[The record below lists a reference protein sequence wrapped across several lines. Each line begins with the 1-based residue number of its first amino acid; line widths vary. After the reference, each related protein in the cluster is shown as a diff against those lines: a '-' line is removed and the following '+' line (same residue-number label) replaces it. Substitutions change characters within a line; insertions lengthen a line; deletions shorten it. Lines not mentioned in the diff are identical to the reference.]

1 MLLGNKISAMAG
13 DQATLLGLGMASG
26 RRDELRMTADLLS
39 VESLAFPIPRNDAD
53 FRIAV
58 NRALSD
64 IYVSGDV
71 GRTWTKWFA
80 PFGVKPTSLLLELY
94 RLNSFPE

>member
-1 MLLGNKISAMAG
+1 LQLTG
-13 DQATLLGLGMASG
+13 
-26 RRDELRMTADLLS
+26 ELLS
-39 VESLAFPIPRNDAD
+39 VESLAFPMPRNDAD
-53 FRIAV
+53 FRLAV

-71 GRTWTKWFA
+71 GRAWTQWFA

-94 RLNSFPE
+94 RLNSFSEE